1 MAWSKSPAE
10 SWPPGSAQVL
20 GHGLKLGVPGSRQ
33 PPFPTLDNRE
43 RRFDAEPLHTALQR
57 REGRVEG
64 RTDLVRFHSSFC
76 LGVTHAAS
84 IIRLCQMT
92 YLA

>member
-1 MAWSKSPAE
+1 MAWSKSLAE
-10 SWPPGSAQVL
+10 SWPPESAQVL
-20 GHGLKLGVPGSRQ
+20 GHGLKLAVPGSRQ

-64 RTDLVRFHSSFC
+64 RTDLVRFRSLSVLGLPTPQASS
-76 LGVTHAAS
+76 GRT
-84 IIRLCQMT
+84 R
-92 YLA
+92 